1 VSFEEMVKIALQEV
15 RGPANCMG
23 GEAELASP
31 AAQGSTTYAE
41 VRAGL
46 SDAKP
51 VLVLNISEAAIRIH
65 HVRNVGGK
73 CWIVNSTCGE
83 NGGYTAG

>member
-1 VSFEEMVKIALQEV
+1 MSFEEMVKIALQEV

-41 VRAGL
+41 VRASL
-46 SDAKP
+46 SDTDP
-51 VLVLNISEAAIRIH
+51 VLVLKISEAAISIH
-65 HVRNVGGK
+65 HDHNVGGK
-73 CWIVNSTCGE
+73 RRIVNSTC
-83 NGGYTAG
+83 